1 MIQIDMEMPSCC
13 VLCPIYNG
21 EYGKCNLLDYSFY
34 EFFYYENVQSCDPF
48 EERHKECPIKEIKE

>member
-21 EYGKCNLLDYSFY
+21 EYGKCNLIPDSCFY
-34 EFFYYENVQSCDPF
+34 NKNTGEELYDPF
-48 EERHKECPIKEIKE
+48 EERLKDCPIKEIKE